1 MNYVFSQ
8 HAQEEM
14 HNRQIPMEIAEDVLL
29 NPDQT
34 YFQAEGKKVY
44 QGIRTF
50 PEGRNYLVRVFVNIT
65 KDPNVVI
72 TLYRTSKID
81 KYLL

>member
-8 HAQEEM
+8 HPQEEM
-14 HNRQIPMEIAEDVLL
+14 QVRQIPMEIAEQVLL
-29 NPDQT
+29 YPDQT
-34 YFQAEGKKVY
+34 YLQVEGKMVY
-44 QGIRTF
+44 QGIKTF
-50 PEGRNYLVRVFVNIT
+50 PEGRDYLVRIFVNII

-81 KYLL
+81 KYLV